1 MASTDEK
8 LPFSAI
14 CSLLNDLE
22 SLLERYKAPKT
33 TLSRSEFRARQT
45 KTIKRWHEYYKSRIV
60 CDSTSVLAVLSLLF
74 PELRRDR
81 VYYVKEPK
89 LAEILARVLG
99 MGNRGLEG
107 LRNWRLKHRD
117 FGTAFEKAMKLR
129 VWCFKD

>member
-1 MASTDEK
+1 
-8 LPFSAI
+8 
-14 CSLLNDLE
+14 
-22 SLLERYKAPKT
+22 
-33 TLSRSEFRARQT
+33 
-45 KTIKRWHEYYKSRIV
+45 
-60 CDSTSVLAVLSLLF
+60 VLAVLSLLF

-117 FGTAFEKAMKLR
+117 FGTAFENAMKLR